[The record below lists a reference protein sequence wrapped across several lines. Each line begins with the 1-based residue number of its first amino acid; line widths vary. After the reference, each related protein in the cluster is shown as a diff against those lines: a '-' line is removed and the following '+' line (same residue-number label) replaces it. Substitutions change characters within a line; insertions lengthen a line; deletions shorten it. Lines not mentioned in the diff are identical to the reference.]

1 MTTAPYNESV
11 QDAVARETKR
21 RKRVFSAFIGL
32 LLIPIAI
39 GAYALSKAPT
49 ETQKVANDVAPIV
62 TQRVGA
68 DISAGITDKVIAQTQ
83 PIIQKNVANEISTT
97 VEPRLAAVGTLQKD
111 IANLQQTT
119 QKVSDFV
126 ASATP
131 QLASVSGLNERL
143 SAVQGL
149 VEQHASAFKA
159 ISSDQLSLRE
169 ELLKTRDATQTL
181 SMSVARIAPMAND
194 LELSRQQMQ
203 KFQQSVTND
212 LGSIKQMVN
221 SDIQAANANKEA
233 IGSLNNRL
241 SRLESELKNL
251 QGRAMALER
260 AKEERKP
267 Q

>member
-1 MTTAPYNESV
+1 MTTAHYDESV

-21 RKRVFSAFIGL
+21 RKQVFSAFISL
-32 LLIPIAI
+32 LLVPIAI

-49 ETQKVANDVAPIV
+49 ETQKVADDVAPIV

-83 PIIQKNVANEISTT
+83 PIIQKNVAKEISAA
-97 VEPRLAAVGTLQKD
+97 VEPRLTAVATLRQD
-111 IANLQQTT
+111 ITNLKQTT

-126 ASATP
+126 ATATP
-131 QLASVSGLNERL
+131 QLGSISGLNERL

-149 VEQHASAFKA
+149 VNQHDNAFKT
-159 ISSDQLSLRE
+159 ISSEQASLRQSSQ
-169 ELLKTRDATQTL
+169 AL
-181 SMSVARIAPMAND
+181 SMSVARVAPMAND

-221 SDIQAANANKEA
+221 SDIQSANANKEA
-233 IGSLNNRL
+233 IGSLSNRL
-241 SRLESELKNL
+241 SRLETELKNL
-251 QGRAMALER
+251 QGRASALER
-260 AKEERKP
+260 SKDERKP

>member
-11 QDAVARETKR
+11 QDAVTRETKR
-21 RKRVFSAFIGL
+21 RKRVFSVFIAL

-39 GAYALSKAPT
+39 GAYALSKAPS
-49 ETQKVANDVAPIV
+49 ETQKVAADVAPVV
-62 TQRVGA
+62 TQRIGA
-68 DISAGITDKVIAQTQ
+68 QISAGITDKVIAQTQ
-83 PIIQKNVANEISTT
+83 PIIQKNVAHEISAT
-97 VEPRLAAVGTLQKD
+97 VGPRLAAVDNLRQD
-111 IANLQQTT
+111 ITNLQQTT

-149 VEQHASAFKA
+149 VEQHASAFKT

-181 SMSVARIAPMAND
+181 SMSVARVAPMAND

-233 IGSLNNRL
+233 IGSINNRL
-241 SRLESELKNL
+241 SVIESELRKL
-251 QGRAMALER
+251 QARAAQIER
-260 AKEERKP
+260 SKDERKP

>member
-1 MTTAPYNESV
+1 
-11 QDAVARETKR
+11 
-21 RKRVFSAFIGL
+21 L
-32 LLIPIAI
+32 LLVPIAI

-49 ETQKVANDVAPIV
+49 ETQKVVNDVAPIV
-62 TQRVGA
+62 AQRVDA

-97 VEPRLAAVGTLQKD
+97 VEPRLAAVDTLQKD
-111 IANLQQTT
+111 ITNLQQTT

-149 VEQHASAFKA
+149 VDQHDSAFKT
-159 ISSDQLSLRE
+159 ISSDQDSIRQDLA
-169 ELLKTRDATQTL
+169 KTRDATQTL
-181 SMSVARIAPMAND
+181 SVKIDRIAPMAND

-203 KFQQSVTND
+203 KFQQSLTNE
-212 LGSIKQMVN
+212 LGSIKEMVN
-221 SDIQAANANKEA
+221 SDIQTANANKEA
-233 IGSLNNRL
+233 IGSLSRRL
-241 SRLESELKNL
+241 SVLESDLKKL
-251 QGRAMALER
+251 QGRAAVIER
-260 AKEERKP
+260 SKDERKP